1 MQDINIDFHGKEI
14 KARYLDWYEK
24 AKTEGFHGVPGWV
37 IKIDDILNSNLG
49 GDLENFGPLYAFTQ
63 SISSV
68 NTGATGSNE
77 NDSAVKF
84 NKALVVIPE
93 TKSYTKILERES
105 KRLITKELTV
115 QKLKSAGDDV
125 NVQKKFIYYNVY
137 IDHTEIIGGK
147 ELAML
152 FAFDRL
158 RVVENIYSD
167 VGKKT
172 GLVAYEVEV
181 YSGKISA

>member
-1 MQDINIDFHGKEI
+1 MHEINIDFHGKEI
-14 KARYLDWYEK
+14 KAKYLDWYEK

-37 IKIDDILNSNLG
+37 IKIDDILTSNLTG
-49 GDLENFGPLYAFTQ
+49 ELANFGALYAFTQ

-68 NTGATGSNE
+68 SIGSTGSNE
-77 NDSAVKF
+77 DESAVKF

-105 KRLITKELTV
+105 KRILTKELV
-115 QKLKSAGDDV
+115 IEKLKNAGEAV

-167 VGKKT
+167 VGQKT
-172 GLVAYEVEV
+172 GLVAYEVEI